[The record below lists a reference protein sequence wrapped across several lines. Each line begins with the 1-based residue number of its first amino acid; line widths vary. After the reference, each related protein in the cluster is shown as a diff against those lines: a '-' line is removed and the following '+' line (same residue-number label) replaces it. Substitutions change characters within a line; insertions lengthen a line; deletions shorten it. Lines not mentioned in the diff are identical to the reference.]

1 MTEASPV
8 FDIHV
13 SQILSDASP
22 AVVVPPTG
30 ASVPVSS
37 TEVSPPSEAFV
48 PVSVPVDNTSGPGS
62 EFNWL
67 SRAKDTKKFSKSSI
81 HVPQSEAGIP
91 RIKIPYAVFER
102 GAKAHSDYIVGI
114 FYGNAPSYGKIWRV
128 LNYLWGKDRR
138 VTIHNLSKNAYLFYT
153 PSVALRQRILQHELW
168 KVGDS
173 PFFVTEWKASFIIDP
188 PSLQRAP
195 LWATLSKVT
204 FDLVTDEG
212 QEIISKPLGKIVD
225 VKPFSSVS
233 SMDVKV
239 IVNLTVRLPDIVE
252 IERENDLVDVIE
264 LQHKEQDQTGSK
276 KNARPQKDSKKAKD
290 NPKVWA
296 ASKQIVKE
304 PVAQD
309 QTVPLN
315 LCCAVDNSIPSGS
328 IPDLPVPGS
337 DIAQE
342 EAPFLPAV
350 KAVTLKFASGGVQEN
365 VDVHKEDQSFAQH
378 KEDSNLSLVVT
389 TPMNGQSSSP
399 QYLSKTAK
407 NKKRKLAKRSP
418 VSGCINDFSKHRP
431 LCSWINKRRICFGAL
446 LETHV
451 SEANSMYILSV
462 LGPEW
467 KLIANYQFSDL
478 GKVWIIYKDSI
489 RVQFLFADYQSISVK
504 ILPPE
509 ALPFY
514 YTSVYASNELD
525 ERRQLWVSLKDT
537 AIAFDLASHLW
548 MVVCWDF
555 NEILDPRE
563 WTAFHLVESSRI

>member
-48 PVSVPVDNTSGPGS
+48 PVSVPVDNTSGPVILLQKINLVLLPPPRGS

-315 LCCAVDNSIPSGS
+315 LVSDNFIPSRTVSLPSKGGSVSPSGSTIPECCAVDNSIPSGS

-365 VDVHKEDQSFAQH
+365 VDV
-378 KEDSNLSLVVT
+378 
-389 TPMNGQSSSP
+389 
-399 QYLSKTAK
+399 
-407 NKKRKLAKRSP
+407 
-418 VSGCINDFSKHRP
+418 
-431 LCSWINKRRICFGAL
+431 
-446 LETHV
+446 
-451 SEANSMYILSV
+451 
-462 LGPEW
+462 
-467 KLIANYQFSDL
+467 
-478 GKVWIIYKDSI
+478 
-489 RVQFLFADYQSISVK
+489 
-504 ILPPE
+504 
-509 ALPFY
+509 
-514 YTSVYASNELD
+514 
-525 ERRQLWVSLKDT
+525 VSLNPF
-537 AIAFDLASHLW
+537 AIVGQD
-548 MVVCWDF
+548 D
-555 NEILDPRE
+555 
-563 WTAFHLVESSRI
+563 